1 MRPPPPPRLPDVG
14 VPLIWLDLGGPSAIL
29 CVYCEDAKDPPVM
42 QKAKDYY
49 QNCLGWEKTVLCRLQ
64 DEAYEELS
72 SKMRVHGPPWDYQEN
87 EFYKCSIN
95 SGQHTGMEAIGVA
108 PTRQKYECAASLAI
122 AVTHALKIQG
132 GSHTA
137 HSDFA
142 SVVAKALEAQVD
154 YGNKPEMQSSVPQSD
169 PDPIRFKFR
178 AQVNEPYDA
187 EASGYLSLQ
196 VNDKCT

>member
-1 MRPPPPPRLPDVG
+1 
-14 VPLIWLDLGGPSAIL
+14 
-29 CVYCEDAKDPPVM
+29 
-42 QKAKDYY
+42 
-49 QNCLGWEKTVLCRLQ
+49 
-64 DEAYEELS
+64 
-72 SKMRVHGPPWDYQEN
+72 MRVHGPPWDYQEN

-169 PDPIRFKFR
+169 PDPIRFR
-178 AQVNEPYDA
+178 AQVNKGYDA

-196 VNDKCT
+196 VNDIVYLRNLNMEPGAPSAQYNQYLYGYTKDLSASGSDPLLAQGWFPLEVVNVNDDCFEFDLSTDCYGEKKEVTFS